1 MYGTLRY
8 GTLHIDTYGSTVRC
22 GFLRYITLREGGKPA
37 LVLLF
42 SSISVPVLLTACEDH
57 SIKDSSPT

>member
-8 GTLHIDTYGSTVRC
+8 GTLHIDTCGSTVRY

-42 SSISVPVLLTACEDH
+42 SSISVPVQLTPCEDY